1 MFLSIYTSLELTKC
15 FPFIF
20 RHVDF
25 SFQML
30 NIFPQPSCHCWDSK
44 SMTVTDTLYVNE
56 LPDLF
61 QLSILTFGGKILGT
75 LEL

>member
-1 MFLSIYTSLELTKC
+1 
-15 FPFIF
+15 
-20 RHVDF
+20 
-25 SFQML
+25 
-30 NIFPQPSCHCWDSK
+30 
-44 SMTVTDTLYVNE
+44 MTVTDTLYVNE